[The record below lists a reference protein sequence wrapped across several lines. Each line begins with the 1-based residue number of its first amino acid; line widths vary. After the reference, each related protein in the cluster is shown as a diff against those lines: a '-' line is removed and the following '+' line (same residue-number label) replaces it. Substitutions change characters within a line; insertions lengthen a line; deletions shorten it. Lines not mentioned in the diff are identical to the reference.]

1 MQDDV
6 FQSVELSGDLAASQS
21 ISGSAEMAGS
31 SVIDQPILDVTELV
45 DLVDPQLS
53 ETPFIDSL
61 APQDM

>member
-6 FQSVELSGDLAASQS
+6 FQSVELSGDLAASQP

-31 SVIDQPILDVTELV
+31 SVIDQPILDVIELV